1 MTPTAQPERELM
13 LLLDEDA
20 TLGTARMALSDHDGF
35 TQILLPL
42 SSSSPALKDAHLI
55 VSRGEFI
62 ALTEG
67 LDEDDEDEVEIV
79 DLLRTR
85 FLDEGEGDD
94 LGAEPLGIPQRLRR
108 FRSAGLLGPGMAGV
122 VTLGGNGDLDI
133 HDGIVWEGD
142 FLESIELPMSAPP
155 PGDAPPPMRPMS
167 APPAPVVV
175 SAPSPTA
182 SGDGLE
188 NIVLAA
194 SLPPSIVVGGF
205 VDLIVEVA
213 LPGDETEGFEA
224 ATATANPEQPIDVM
238 MHADTDHVRL
248 GTSRV
253 VLDFPAAG
261 QPSQQSIMVLG
272 KSAGEAVVTVH
283 FLQKGAELGSLTFAC
298 HVGSAADADTAPPVE
313 RRTPASRAEVGGD
326 LVTIFVTRPSAD
338 DARYTYRISGLGGW
352 DGREEHSAGEP
363 NGDFVAV
370 REAARK
376 TSAQYLKQL
385 QDHDEDDHPRHIE
398 AAGLGLMRRILPTE
412 LVNEL
417 RDQVDDISAVKIFGN
432 EPHIPWEMMRLVNAG
447 KSDARAY
454 LCDFNQVRTLG
465 EGDFADEFDISRV
478 VVINGQFEGSSL
490 QPIAGLEWKDSWC
503 PQADVDIVE
512 PTEDAV
518 FDALG
523 KPFDLL
529 HLNCHGFWGEDNAMM
544 SRIAYGVDS
553 DTGKLLTMTLDMVG
567 AALDANPGKPLVFM
581 NACSSDRP
589 GRMILS
595 WDNWAKTCLSTG
607 AGAFIGTAFDVRQGP
622 AMAFANAFYDS
633 FLSGTGTNFAHSVS
647 DGRAAA
653 RDNRSDAT
661 WLAYRAYGRPL
672 AVAV

>member
-1 MTPTAQPERELM
+1 MSAAAQPERELM
-13 LLLDEDA
+13 LLLDENA
-20 TLGTARMALSDHDGF
+20 TLGTARMALSDHEGF
-35 TQILLPL
+35 TQVLLPL
-42 SSSSPALKDAHLI
+42 SSSSPALKDAHFVI
-55 VSRGEFI
+55 SRGEFI
-62 ALTEG
+62 ALTED
-67 LDEDDEDEVEIV
+67 LDEDDEDEVEVV
-79 DLLRTR
+79 DFLRAR

-108 FRSAGLLGPGMAGV
+108 FHSIGLLSPGMAGV
-122 VTLGGNGDLDI
+122 VTLGGNGELDI

-142 FLESIELPMSAPP
+142 FPESIDLPMSAPP
-155 PGDAPPPMRPMS
+155 PDSAPPPMHPMS
-167 APPAPVVV
+167 APPAPIVV
-175 SAPSPTA
+175 SAPAPTA

-188 NIVLAA
+188 DIVLAA
-194 SLPPSIVVGGF
+194 SLPPSVAVNSF

-224 ATATANPEQPIDVM
+224 AMAAADPEQPINVM
-238 MHADTDHVRL
+238 IHADTDHVRL

-261 QPSQQSIMVLG
+261 QPSQQSVMVLG
-272 KSAGEAVVTVH
+272 VSAGEAVVTVH
-283 FLQKGAELGSLTFAC
+283 FLQEGAELGSLTLSC
-298 HVGSAADADTAPPVE
+298 RVGAESDADAEPPVE
-313 RRTPASRAEVGGD
+313 RRTSASRAEVGGD

-338 DARYTYRISGLGGW
+338 DARYTYRIMGLGGW
-352 DGREEHSAGEP
+352 DGREEHSVGEP

-398 AAGLGLMRRILPTE
+398 SAGLGLMRRILPTQ
-412 LVNEL
+412 LVDEL
-417 RDQVDDISAVKIFGN
+417 RDQVNHISAVKIFGN
-432 EPHIPWEMMRLVNAG
+432 DPHIPWEMMRLVNAG
-447 KSDARAY
+447 ESDAKAY

-465 EGDFADEFDISRV
+465 EGDFADEFDVSRV
-478 VVINGQFEGSSL
+478 VVINGQFEGSPL
-490 QPIAGLEWKDSWC
+490 QPITGLDWKDSWC

-518 FDALG
+518 FDALD

-529 HLNCHGFWGEDNAMM
+529 HLNCHGFWGQDNAMM

-553 DTGKLLTMTLDMVG
+553 DTGRPLTMTLDTLG
-567 AALDANPGKPLVFM
+567 AALDANPGKPLVFL

-595 WDNWAKTCLSTG
+595 WDSWAKTCLSTG

-633 FLSGTGTNFAHSVS
+633 FLSGTGTHFAQSIS

-653 RDNRSDAT
+653 RDNRADAT